1 MKLLILSDS
10 HGNVDNMARAVELT
24 QPRHILH
31 LGGCLQDAQALP
43 QRYPDIPM
51 DTVPGNCDWCSYDT
65 PERLLE
71 FGSVRVLIMH
81 GHTRNVKVSPLSA
94 QYVARE
100 CGADVLLFGHT
111 HSPMVDYDGTL
122 YTMNPGAAGDYR
134 RPTYGVL
141 TIENGKADCAT
152 FALE

>member
-10 HGNVDNMARAVELT
+10 HGNIDNMVRAVELT
-24 QPRHILH
+24 QPRYILH
-31 LGGCLQDAQALP
+31 LGDCLQDAQALH

-71 FGSVRVLIMH
+71 FDGVRVLIMH

-122 YTMNPGAAGDYR
+122 YTMNPGAAGDYH

-141 TIENGKADCAT
+141 TIENGKADCAI